1 MTRPIRVPGFRL
13 KNEKLEKIAG
23 FKLNA
28 SAKIRQRTSKKV
40 RPTRRAPG

>member
-28 SAKIRQRTSKKV
+28 SAKIRQRTSKRQRVVK
-40 RPTRRAPG
+40 RSPG